1 MQGLSKRG
9 EMQLLRKTPNKSLH
23 RTHLSVT
30 PFAEQKSCQPMF
42 AAELNR
48 YASSKWILRNLKEN

>member
-1 MQGLSKRG
+1 MFI
-9 EMQLLRKTPNKSLH
+9 QLFTLNKSLH

-30 PFAEQKSCQPMF
+30 PFAEQKPCQPTF

-48 YASSKWILRNLKEN
+48 YSGLGSIETKRKSNIAV

>member
-1 MQGLSKRG
+1 MDSS
-9 EMQLLRKTPNKSLH
+9 KTPNKSLH

-30 PFAEQKSCQPMF
+30 PFAEQKPCQPTF

-48 YASSKWILRNLKEN
+48 YT